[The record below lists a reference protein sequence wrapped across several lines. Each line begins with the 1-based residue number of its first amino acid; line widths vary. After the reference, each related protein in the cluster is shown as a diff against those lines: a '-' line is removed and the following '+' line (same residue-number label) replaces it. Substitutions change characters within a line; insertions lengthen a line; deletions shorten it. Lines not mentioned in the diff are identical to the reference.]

1 MTATAAG
8 KKAATAAK
16 GMAAGTIS
24 RRGHAVRLAAHRPA
38 CLTVGLG
45 RSPAGTLPSV
55 APGDDRE
62 PGHVLAGDDAE
73 LVRRACLSWVT
84 VPRCCPRRRRPCP
97 CRLPTCAPYASGTQ
111 AGGRCAQGTF
121 GPVAAAGAYRQWV
134 HGEVQQFMSARR
146 WLAGHLATVLLLVTG
161 GCLAAGGI
169 LHLAGAV
176 DGADMA
182 WMAGGAVGAAYSL
195 WTMLAS
201 LRRGRLGVDVIA
213 LLALVGA
220 LVVGEYLAAAVIS
233 VMVASGRALEGW
245 AAGRARRDLRAL
257 LQRAPRTAHRYD
269 GETLRDVPV
278 EDLSPG
284 DTVLV
289 GPGEV
294 VPADGTLIERGG
306 ARRVGAH
313 RGVPAGRAGGGRPG
327 AQRGGQRRL
336 PLGHAG
342 HGPGRPR
349 APTPAS
355 SGWSGR
361 RSPPRPRSCV
371 WPTATPC
378 GSWASPW
385 SRREWPGRSGGRPGR
400 WPCWWW
406 PPPAR

>member
-1 MTATAAG
+1 
-8 KKAATAAK
+8 
-16 GMAAGTIS
+16 
-24 RRGHAVRLAAHRPA
+24 
-38 CLTVGLG
+38 
-45 RSPAGTLPSV
+45 
-55 APGDDRE
+55 
-62 PGHVLAGDDAE
+62 
-73 LVRRACLSWVT
+73 
-84 VPRCCPRRRRPCP
+84 
-97 CRLPTCAPYASGTQ
+97 
-111 AGGRCAQGTF
+111 
-121 GPVAAAGAYRQWV
+121 
-134 HGEVQQFMSARR
+134 MSARR

-169 LHLAGAV
+169 LHVAGAV

-233 VMVASGRALEGW
+233 VMVASGQALEGW

-278 EDLSPG
+278 EELSPG

-294 VPADGTLIERGG
+294 VPADGTLIGAAVLDESALTGESLPVERGAG
-306 ARRVGAH
+306 DPVRSGVVNAGSPFDMRVTARAAESAYAGIVRLVRQAESSQAPFV
-313 RGVPAGRAGGGRPG
+313 RLADRYALWFLGVTLVTAG
-327 AQRGGQRRL
+327 
-336 PLGHAG
+336 
-342 HGPGRPR
+342 
-349 APTPAS
+349 
-355 SGWSGR
+355 SGLGR
-361 RSPPRPRSCV
+361 RG
-371 WPTATPC
+371 A
-378 GSWASPW
+378 
-385 SRREWPGRSGGRPGR
+385 RPGR
-400 WPCWWW
+400 WPCWSW